1 MRLKKNG
8 FRGLATLGRIL
19 VFAGVP
25 KTRAKTYLEQLAGD
39 ATWFDAERFI
49 LRMRQKG
56 CSFRGIEDLL
66 YVLTHDGRDGEV
78 KMILKGVRERI
89 RADAKKA

>member
-1 MRLKKNG
+1 
-8 FRGLATLGRIL
+8 
-19 VFAGVP
+19 
-25 KTRAKTYLEQLAGD
+25 
-39 ATWFDAERFI
+39 
-49 LRMRQKG
+49 MRQKG

-66 YVLTHDGRDGEV
+66 YVLTPDGRDGEV